1 MKILAVDD
9 DASIRMLLKNALT
22 PSENYDLTVVC
33 SAKEALETIDRARST
48 FDCFLIDIQM
58 PGVNGIDLTKVIRQ
72 SPAHAHKPI
81 LMLTA
86 MHDKGYMDR
95 AFMAGA
101 TDYVS
106 KPFDF
111 KDLYSRIFD
120 AQKLTL
126 EKARLVD
133 RVNIEHNIK
142 WSLGVAKD
150 TVLDHSIGQADAD
163 GLIAYGEFDNY
174 LLEFARRPQRK
185 AAVIAAKIAAPIL
198 GHVEISLNEFSAILR
213 EVTLCVRASFPD
225 IVTSMSYRGNGTL
238 LCVIEQQSSASRE
251 MIENEINGRFSAAS
265 INANSLKVRIFLG
278 DAIPLRANS
287 DAGVLDVMWSAIE
300 SVERRVVLKRENFTI
315 SKRLL
320 NRGRLSEEQHRLERK
335 AYKSVMKDILPEMN
349 DDSWLQKLYSR
360 AGRQKSP

>member
-9 DASIRMLLKNALT
+9 DASIRMLLENALT
-22 PSENYDLTVVC
+22 PSGNYDLTVAC
-33 SAKEALETIDRARST
+33 SAKEALETIDCAKST

-58 PGVNGIDLTKVIRQ
+58 PDVNGIDLTKVIRQ
-72 SPAHAHKPI
+72 TPDYEHKPI

-86 MHDKGYMDR
+86 MHEKAYMDR

-120 AQKLTL
+120 ARKLTL
-126 EKARLVD
+126 ERARLVD
-133 RVNIEHNIK
+133 QINMEQNIK

-150 TVLDHSIGQADAD
+150 TALDQVIGRADTD

-174 LLEFARRPQRK
+174 LLELARHPQRK
-185 AAVIAAKIAAPIL
+185 ATVIALKMAAPIL
-198 GHVEISLNEFSAILR
+198 GHAEISLNEFSAMLR
-213 EVTLCVRASFPD
+213 EVALCMKASFPGL
-225 IVTSMSYRGNGTL
+225 VTSMSYRGNGTL
-238 LCVIEQQSSASRE
+238 LCVIEKQLNAPRD

-265 INANSLKVRIFLG
+265 IIANSLKMRIFLG
-278 DAIPLRANS
+278 EAIPLRANS
-287 DAGVLDVMWSAIE
+287 DTGVLDILWSAID
-300 SVERRVVLKRENFTI
+300 SVERRAVLKREPVTI

-320 NRGRLSEEQHRLERK
+320 NRSLLSEEQHRLERK
-335 AYKSVMKDILPEMN
+335 AYKSVMKDMLPEMN
-349 DDSWLQKLYSR
+349 DESWLQKLSSR
-360 AGRQKSP
+360 SSRQNSR